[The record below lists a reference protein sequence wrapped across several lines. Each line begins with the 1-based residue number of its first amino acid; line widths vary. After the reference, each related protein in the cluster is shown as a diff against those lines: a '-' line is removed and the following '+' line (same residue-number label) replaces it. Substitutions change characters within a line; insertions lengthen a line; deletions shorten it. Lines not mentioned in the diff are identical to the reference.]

1 MTKPYSKSLPYKDW
15 PTETRDSFRVAFRN
29 KTESRITELRQLLGR
44 WLLEAK
50 KDGLPPTLVTPHLI
64 ERRTKGLCSR
74 RRSVMKQ
81 VIFEVFGA
89 TNAFVP
95 AERMRQRNER
105 DQLSGVI
112 QRNIHRFPEAWRCR
126 ALPKLQICPD
136 GLADGEIIDLRS
148 SSSIESMILVSAHY
162 FDFCRKSGLKV
173 DLIPV
178 SFRGWVRHRREM
190 FAAGSFS
197 IYSMAKEASLLLA
210 LGRDLYPGRDW
221 EWLAKFYREMKKSAR
236 THSTRANQ
244 RFVVLE
250 ELRIAALQG
259 LEAARQ
265 AHENASGYQA
275 KLQAHTLA
283 RTLLSVLMLI
293 ISPIRISSLT
303 GLDLEQHFDPD
314 LSRLYL
320 APTETKDR
328 NRDERAISNE
338 LRAAISAYLTLH
350 RPLVAPEEET
360 RLFVGRGGAPC
371 SAGHLSE
378 CIGDMTEALFG
389 SRISA
394 HMIRNVVAA
403 FIVSESPAEKELA
416 TEVLNHRRSSTTDTY
431 SANSSGIVASRQ
443 LAAAADKQIERLGL
457 NKPKRQKNMK
467 RVRST
472 AFQRAG
478 G

>member
-1 MTKPYSKSLPYKDW
+1 MTKQYSKSLPYKDW
-15 PTETRDSFRVAFRN
+15 PTEIRDSFRVAFRN

-64 ERRTKGLCSR
+64 ERRTEGFCSR

-81 VIFEVFGA
+81 VIFEVFDMP
-89 TNAFVP
+89 TAFIP
-95 AERMRQRNER
+95 ADRKRQRSER
-105 DQLSGVI
+105 EQLSGVI
-112 QRNIHRFPEAWRCR
+112 VRNIHRFPEAWRCR
-126 ALPKLQICPD
+126 ALPKLHICPD
-136 GLADGEIIDLRS
+136 GLADGEIVDLRS
-148 SSSIESMILVSAHY
+148 PSSIVSMIHVGAHY
-162 FDFCRKSGLKV
+162 FDFCRTHGLKV
-173 DLIPV
+173 DLVPD
-178 SFRGWVRHRREM
+178 SFRDWVQHRREM
-190 FAAGSFS
+190 FVAGNFS
-197 IYSMAKEASLLLA
+197 IYSMANEASRLLA
-210 LGRDLYPGRDW
+210 LGRDLYPERDW
-221 EWLAKFYREMKKSAR
+221 NWLMKFYREIKKSTR
-236 THSTRANQ
+236 GHPTRANQ
-244 RFVVLE
+244 RSVALE

-259 LEAARQ
+259 IEAARKS
-265 AHENASGYQA
+265 HLEASGYRA

-293 ISPIRISSLT
+293 NSPIRISSLT

-328 NRDERAISNE
+328 NRDERAISDE

-360 RLFVGRGGAPC
+360 RLFVGHGGAPC
-371 SAGHLSE
+371 TPGHLSE
-378 CIGDMTEALFG
+378 CIGDMTETLFG

-394 HMIRNVVAA
+394 HMVRNVVAA

-443 LAAAADKQIERLGL
+443 LAAAADKQTERLGL
-457 NKPKRQKNMK
+457 TTPRKRKTMK
-467 RVRST
+467 RARST
-472 AFQRAG
+472 VSQRSG